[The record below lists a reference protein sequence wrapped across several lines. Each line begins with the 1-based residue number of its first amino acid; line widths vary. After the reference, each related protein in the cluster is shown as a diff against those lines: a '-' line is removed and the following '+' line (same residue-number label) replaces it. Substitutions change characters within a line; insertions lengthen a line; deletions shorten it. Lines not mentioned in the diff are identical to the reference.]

1 MARPVR
7 VLVCVGGDCRSSP
20 GFAKVLAIA
29 ASTEGATTVSCQD
42 ICSGPVVGLERD
54 GPIRWYSKVRGD
66 RRRTLARIVAGDAP
80 RRALAS
86 REVRARRGRLRRPE
100 RRRALRAR

>member
-7 VLVCVGGDCRSSP
+7 VVVCVGGDCRSAK
-20 GFAKVLAIA
+20 GFDKVLALA
-29 ASTEGATTVSCQD
+29 AATEGATTVGCQD

-80 RRALAS
+80 RRALS
-86 REVRARRGRLRRPE
+86 GREVRNRRGRLRRPE
-100 RRRALRAR
+100 RRRPLPRR